1 MKHQEIEKKFLV
13 SSSSYR
19 GLATRV
25 MHIRQAYIGHP
36 LEGEARV
43 SIRDD
48 KAWIIIKS
56 ATARISRFEYEVPIS
71 VEDAEEI
78 ISNACGKIISKTR
91 YIIPLGENLKAEI
104 DEFHGDLSGL
114 VIAEVELPSEDYE
127 FDKPSFFGREV
138 TGNSTYYNHNLAK
151 I

>member
-1 MKHQEIEKKFLV
+1 MKHQEIERKFLV
-13 SSSSYR
+13 SGSSYKS
-19 GLATRV
+19 LATHA
-25 MHIRQAYIGHP
+25 MNIKQAYIGHA

-56 ATARISRFEYEVPIS
+56 ASARLSRFEYEVPIP

-78 ISNACGKIISKTR
+78 ISNACGKVISKTR
-91 YIIPLGENLKAEI
+91 YIIPIGENIKAEV

-114 VIAEVELPSEDYE
+114 VIAEVELPNEGYE
-127 FDKPSFFGREV
+127 FDKPSFFSKEV
-138 TGNSTYYNHNLAK
+138 TGNSTYYNRNLVK

>member
-1 MKHQEIEKKFLV
+1 MKHQEIERKFLV
-13 SSSSYR
+13 SGSSYKS
-19 GLATRV
+19 LATRT
-25 MHIRQAYIGHP
+25 MSIRQAYIGHAM
-36 LEGEARV
+36 EGEARV

-56 ATARISRFEYEVPIS
+56 AAARMSRFEYEVPIS

-78 ISNACGKIISKTR
+78 ISNACGGVISKTR
-91 YIIPLGENLKAEI
+91 YIIPVNDDIKIEV

-114 VIAEVELPSEDYE
+114 VIAEVELPNENYE
-127 FDKPSFFGREV
+127 FEKPSFFGREV
-138 TGNSTYYNHNLAK
+138 TGNSAYYNYNLAK

>member
-1 MKHQEIEKKFLV
+1 MKHQEIERKFLV
-13 SSSSYR
+13 LGNSYK

-25 MHIRQAYIGHP
+25 MHIRQAYIGHA
-36 LEGEARV
+36 LKGEARI

-56 ATARISRFEYEVPIS
+56 TTARLSRFEYEVPVS

-78 ISNACGKIISKTR
+78 ISNACGKVISKTR
-91 YIIPLGENLKAEI
+91 YIVPINENLKAEV

-114 VIAEVELPSEDYE
+114 VIAEVELPNEDCE
-127 FDKPSFFGREV
+127 FDKPPFFGREV

-151 I
+151 V